1 MGLKVGDKVKFLNEE
16 GGGIV
21 SKLISSRMVN
31 VAVEDGFDIP
41 TLISELVVIEPA
53 GHAENMFKE
62 DFKIDFSSNN
72 DLEEQQESE
81 QHLLKIDLASNEAE
95 GVYLALAPQDQKWM
109 ITGVLD
115 IYLVNHTPYDILF
128 NLLLKNA
135 DGAFYGY
142 DYNSIPSESVLLIN
156 SLDREE
162 IEAWKEGLV
171 QVLYHNMK
179 AGAAIAPAN
188 STFKIKSNK
197 LNNENSY
204 RYSPLVN
211 QNALVF
217 SLSEV
222 LLQEKFGVDEFKD
235 DLEATKVLKA
245 AEKKEIPLI
254 DRYQVL
260 PKIAEVDLH
269 IAELIDNISGM
280 ESRDMF
286 ALQKKYFIDCLESA
300 IQNNYKKVT
309 FIHGVGNGILKNAI
323 IKILKDYENIE
334 NQSASISK
342 FGLGAIDVLI
352 KPWE

>member
-1 MGLKVGDKVKFLNEE
+1 MALKVGDKVKFLNES
-16 GGGIV
+16 GGGVV

-62 DFKIDFSSNN
+62 DFNVEMPSNPDF
-72 DLEEQQESE
+72 DKKQDED
-81 QHLLKIDLASNEAE
+81 QHLLKIDLTTNEAE
-95 GVYLALAPQDQKWM
+95 GVYLALVPQDQKWM
-109 ITGVLD
+109 ITGLLD

-135 DGAFYGY
+135 KGNFYGY
-142 DYNSIPSESVLLIN
+142 DYNSIEAESALLLD

-162 IEAWKEGLV
+162 IEAWKEGLI
-171 QVLYHNMK
+171 QVLYHNVKEGPAM
-179 AGAAIAPAN
+179 APAN
-188 STFKIKSNK
+188 SSFKIKSNK

-211 QNALVF
+211 QKALVF

-222 LLQEKFGVDEFKD
+222 LLQEKFGAEEFKD
-235 DLEATKVLKA
+235 EPQEPKVVKA

-269 IAELIDNISGM
+269 IGELIENISGM
-280 ESRDMF
+280 ETRDMF

-300 IQNNYKKVT
+300 ILHNYKKVT

-323 IKILKDYENIE
+323 IKILKDYENVE
-334 NQSASISK
+334 NHSASISK